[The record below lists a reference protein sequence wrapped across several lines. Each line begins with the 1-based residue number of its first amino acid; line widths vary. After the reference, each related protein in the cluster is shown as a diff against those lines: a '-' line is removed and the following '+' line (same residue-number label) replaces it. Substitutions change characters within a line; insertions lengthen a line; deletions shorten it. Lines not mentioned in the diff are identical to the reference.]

1 MEYFFK
7 IQNCSEFKSLQPSFQ
22 LHTLT
27 HCAEPLAETLLAR
40 RLDRGEKIY
49 DRKNANRC
57 SPFGRDPGRGNA
69 WEPNRRI

>member
-1 MEYFFK
+1 MASIDRSNHSPK
-7 IQNCSEFKSLQPSFQ
+7 VPDAPS
-22 LHTLT
+22 TNSVV
-27 HCAEPLAETLLAR
+27 ALLPI
-40 RLDRGEKIY
+40 RGEKIY